1 MKAFFTVGVVAALLM
16 IAPLELQAAPR
27 GIASHAMGQAVEE
40 LKQLI
45 QSMKEE
51 AGANYYGG
59 YYDQSAKSM
68 GEAKA
73 DYIYDDQ
80 SAKSMGEAKADYIYD
95 DQSAIE
101 AAETQS
107 HHELK
112 SLKQFLESNLA
123 TAQVR
128 GVQINNCGFIGTLLQ
143 LILQS
148 ALGPLSSSFG
158 VLVDCRN
165 ARGCLQVRV
174 DAPADVRK
182 AEVNVCTGGELTHTQ
197 TS

>member
-45 QSMKEE
+45 QSMKEK

-59 YYDQSAKSM
+59 YY
-68 GEAKA
+68 
-73 DYIYDDQ
+73 DQ

-182 AEVNVCTGGELTHTQ
+182 AEVNVCTSGELTHTQ